1 MVAGTSLKKLKSS
14 AASRRKGFT
23 LVEVLIVVVILGIL
37 AATVLPQFNAATDD
51 AKEASLRQN
60 LSLLRSQIQMFR
72 FQHDG
77 KFPGSGSTDPTKIV
91 EQLTLASKADL
102 TTAAPGTAGYPFGPY
117 VIGQLPVNP
126 YSGGRAVKIVT
137 DVAAATPDMAETIGD
152 EKVGWIYNPA
162 TGEIKANATGNSADG
177 KALDKM

>member
-1 MVAGTSLKKLKSS
+1 MFAGTRIAKSAPLRS
-14 AASRRKGFT
+14 SRRRGFT

-37 AATVLPQFNAATDD
+37 AATVLPQFTAATDD

-77 KFPGSGSTDPTKIV
+77 KFPGNGGTDPAKVV

-102 TTAAPGTAGYPFGPY
+102 TTAAPGTAGYAYGPY

-137 DVAAATPDMAETIGD
+137 DVAAATPDMTEMVGD

-162 TGEIKANATGNSADG
+162 TGEIKANATGKSADG
-177 KALDKM
+177 KDLHKM

>member
-1 MVAGTSLKKLKSS
+1 MVAGTSVKKSKSS
-14 AASRRKGFT
+14 AAPRRKGFT

-37 AATVLPQFNAATDD
+37 AATVLPQFTAATED

-60 LSLLRSQIQMFR
+60 LSLMRSQIQMFR
-72 FQHDG
+72 FQHEG
-77 KFPGSGSTDPTKIV
+77 KFPGSGSTDPAKVV

-102 TTAAPGTAGYPFGPY
+102 TTAVPGTAGYPFGPY

-137 DVAAATPDMAETIGD
+137 DVAAATPDMTEAIGD

-162 TGEIKANATGNSADG
+162 TGEIKANATGNGADG
-177 KALDKM
+177 KALEKM